1 MSAATARVATRPAA
15 RTAPRPQAS
24 RAAPQRRRRKAAQ
37 RSVRGGIVW
46 IVALATLL
54 TGVVAVNVAVLR
66 QNMQLE
72 SYSNEQ
78 AQLRD
83 QNLDLRSQLSQ
94 ATSSPH
100 IESVAQKRLGLVVA
114 TPDQTTYVRLGAG
127 GK

>member
-1 MSAATARVATRPAA
+1 M
-15 RTAPRPQAS
+15 
-24 RAAPQRRRRKAAQ
+24 
-37 RSVRGGIVW
+37 RGGIVW

-72 SYSNEQ
+72 SYSTER

-83 QNLDLRSQLSQ
+83 QNVELRSKLSH
-94 ATSSPH
+94 AISPSN
-100 IESVAQKRLGLVVA
+100 IDRLAQKKLGLVQVPA
-114 TPDQTTYVRLGAG
+114 GSDQTTYIRFSAG